1 MLILLSIA
9 EAKFK
14 SHNKIVCHRE
24 AINGGGFITDAGRV
38 RLWQILQ
45 LKGKRMISRVL

>member
-1 MLILLSIA
+1 MLIQSA

-24 AINGGGFITDAGRV
+24 AINGDRFITDAGRV
-38 RLWQILQ
+38 MAAPPAEVKIEKREYRLN
-45 LKGKRMISRVL
+45 